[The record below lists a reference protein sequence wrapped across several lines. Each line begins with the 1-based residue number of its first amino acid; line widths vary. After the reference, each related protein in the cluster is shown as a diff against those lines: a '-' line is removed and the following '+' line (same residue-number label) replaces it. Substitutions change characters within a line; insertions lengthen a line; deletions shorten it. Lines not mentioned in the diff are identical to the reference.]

1 MWNALA
7 LHNSI
12 PEITRPRR
20 VADYRVRHILPKPSF
35 RFDQSKA
42 TGWRVLGA
50 VDRDPH
56 WSPYFAAIE
65 VCRPSEPSSR
75 YADNVARL
83 RAQQPLGFVHQA
95 QQHVGRRTY
104 IMNKPCGFTD
114 PNAGIDRVPALHRRH
129 IAVHLAL
136 KQLRII
142 ELELVPMPLA
152 DEIRF
157 HNSCRERSGP
167 IYLADEIDHSR
178 ANGRIT
184 VRTKCCILKGTVYK
198 RLRTRPES

>member
-1 MWNALA
+1 MHWR
-7 LHNSI
+7 S
-12 PEITRPRR
+12 ITRSRR
-20 VADYRVRHILPKPSF
+20 SPVQGASRITGSDTSCPNLHSDLT
-35 RFDQSKA
+35 KA
-42 TGWRVLGA
+42 RRQDGECWARS
-50 VDRDPH
+50 H

-104 IMNKPCGFTD
+104 IMNKPCGYTD

-167 IYLADEIDHSR
+167 I
-178 ANGRIT
+178 
-184 VRTKCCILKGTVYK
+184 
-198 RLRTRPES
+198 